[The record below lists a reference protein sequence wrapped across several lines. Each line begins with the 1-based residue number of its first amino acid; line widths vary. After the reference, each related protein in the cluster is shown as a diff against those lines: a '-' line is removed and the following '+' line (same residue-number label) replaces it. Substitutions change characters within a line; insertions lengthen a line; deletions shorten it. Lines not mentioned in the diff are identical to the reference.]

1 MDTQGAKAYILARLR
16 NDLPADRSYHS
27 LEHTLDVYASA
38 IGIAEQEGIVGED
51 LALLKIAAL
60 FHDAGFTVQDAD
72 HEQAGC
78 GIVREVLPG
87 FDFTEGQVDR
97 VCGLIMA
104 TRIPQSPRDQLEEI
118 LCDADLDYL
127 GRADFKRIGDTL
139 FAEMRA
145 YGILGTE
152 REWNELQV
160 RFLEKHRYFTDTNK
174 RSREARKQEHLAG
187 VRKWLLDH

>member
-16 NDLPADRSYHS
+16 NDLPAERTYHS

-38 IGIAEQEGIVGED
+38 IGIAEQEGVTGDD

-60 FHDAGFTVQDAD
+60 FHDAGFAVQDAD

-78 GIVREVLPG
+78 DIVRGVLPG
-87 FDFTEGQVDR
+87 FDFSEAQVDR

-104 TRIPQSPRDQLEEI
+104 TRIPQSPRDHLEEI

-127 GRADFKRIGDTL
+127 GRSDFKRIGDTL

-145 YGILGTE
+145 YGALSTE

-160 RFLEKHRYFTDTNK
+160 RFIEKHRYFTATNK
-174 RSREARKQEHLAG
+174 RAREERKQEHLAG
-187 VRKWLLDH
+187 VRQWLLEH

>member
-16 NDLPADRSYHS
+16 NQLPDDRTYHS

-38 IGIAEQEGIVGED
+38 IGIAEQEGVVGED

-60 FHDAGFTVQDAD
+60 FHDSGFTVQAAD
-72 HEQAGC
+72 HETAGC
-78 GIVREVLPG
+78 AIVQEVLPG
-87 FDFTEGQVDR
+87 FGFTETQVAR

-104 TRIPQSPRDQLEEI
+104 TRIPQSPRDLLEQI

-127 GRADFKRIGDTL
+127 GRGDFKRIGDTL

-145 YGILGTE
+145 YGTLSTE

-160 RFLEKHRYFTDTNK
+160 RFLESHTYFTRTNK
-174 RSREARKQEHLAG
+174 NGREARKQEHLAG